1 MYCVS
6 TRYTRRLFHDFRADS
21 CFLIYNVD
29 GFMNRLIEAVTHK
42 FSDFAVSGYSVKYF
56 DPFDCLEV
64 RNVFFMKP
72 FSYAYQRE
80 FRLIWIST
88 VSS

>member
-1 MYCVS
+1 
-6 TRYTRRLFHDFRADS
+6 
-21 CFLIYNVD
+21 
-29 GFMNRLIEAVTHK
+29 MNRLIEAVTHK

-80 FRLIWIST
+80 FRLIWTPPSPVERLEPFFVQIGSLENCAELIG
-88 VSS
+88 